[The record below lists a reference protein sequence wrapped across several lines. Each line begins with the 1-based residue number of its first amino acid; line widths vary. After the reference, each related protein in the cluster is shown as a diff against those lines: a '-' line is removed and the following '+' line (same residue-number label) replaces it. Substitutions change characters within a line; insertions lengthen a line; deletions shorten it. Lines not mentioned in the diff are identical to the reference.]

1 MPAGTNQAFLWRYG
15 AMENLNDLIATNSG
29 WVLTEAAGINE
40 HKEIV
45 GSGLHHGQP
54 RAFLLRQGGRITHV
68 DKIVQTTN
76 FWVYT
81 NDFGDVVTQAV
92 EEIQTHVLQ
101 WAGIWGTNANASHVF
116 TVEYCDALQDH
127 VWKPFYPTNQWPTG
141 NNIWTNSDYGA
152 VSMRFFRVR
161 AK

>member
-1 MPAGTNQAFLWRYG
+1 M
-15 AMENLNDLIATNSG
+15 
-29 WVLTEAAGINE
+29 
-40 HKEIV
+40 
-45 GSGLHHGQP
+45 
-54 RAFLLRQGGRITHV
+54 
-68 DKIVQTTN
+68 
-76 FWVYT
+76 
-81 NDFGDVVTQAV
+81 

-101 WAGIWGTNANASHVF
+101 WAGIWGTNANASRVF

-127 VWKPFYPTNQWPTG
+127 VWKPFYPTNQWPAE